1 MSNNV
6 KMIKSDAIVTIEIG
20 TGFLQKIQ
28 KIFLYLAK
36 DITSEQLALYKELS
50 EKKEPFTEE
59 WMDHLMTITIL
70 LKEIEDKAVEQGWTY
85 DGELP
90 NLENN

>member
-36 DITSEQLALYKELS
+36 DITPEQLALYKELS

-90 NLENN
+90 SLENN